1 MNQEAHEVPD
11 HHQYRMVMLYVDT
24 AVFFVSS
31 LDFYIDLLIKEREQ
45 INADPHFSNFITE
58 ETRREFLVGRDLEQ
72 ARRIKEWL
80 DGEVSK
86 KKDHGDIWIAPDHW
100 TVRFLKSVGLL
111 YLGFIKGRRNNLASQ
126 PNISSNT
133 LAAIDREITKR
144 EEMLTVSGIFSRA
157 TILPLLVDQQ
167 ISMEKTSDVVE
178 DSPRSIA
185 KISRPAPVVIDSI
198 QILDAELRKRCLDL
212 FGQFQN
218 NGQPE
223 RNDTVV
229 SEAMRILEDRLRTIL
244 RCDVG
249 MTARQL
255 SVMAFN
261 PDKPRLRVSAIRAE
275 QEAAQL
281 LFQGTFGFIRNQVQH
296 KLIDD
301 LPAERVLQILGWI
314 DYLLAVINQS
324 EQIASESTD

>member
-1 MNQEAHEVPD
+1 MNQEAHELPD
-11 HHQYRMVMLYVDT
+11 HHQYRLVWFPADSIK
-24 AVFFVSS
+24 FFVSALGFFIEHAES
-31 LDFYIDLLIKEREQ
+31 EKVKIEQDQYLNDFL
-45 INADPHFSNFITE
+45 TE
-58 ETRREFLVGRDLEQ
+58 ETRREFMVGGDLEY
-72 ARRIKEWL
+72 AKSLREFLEKSIEIT
-80 DGEVSK
+80 
-86 KKDHGDIWIAPDHW
+86 KDHFGVTISPNHKE
-100 TVRFLKSVGLL
+100 VRFLKSVGLL
-111 YLGFIKGRRNNLASQ
+111 YLGAIKIRRNEIASRS
-126 PNISSNT
+126 NIGRNT
-133 LAAIDREITKR
+133 LAAIDREITKK
-144 EEMLTVSGIFSRA
+144 EEFLSSAGVFSNA
-157 TILPLLVDQQ
+157 NPLPLFVEQQ
-167 ISMEKTSDVVE
+167 VALSAQGQTFEIEPQSF
-178 DSPRSIA
+178 A
-185 KISRPAPVVIDSI
+185 NALRPAPVVIDSI

-281 LFQGTFGFIRNQVQH
+281 LFQGAFGFIRNQVQH